1 MLHHAK
7 LDKCVWAEAALT
19 AIYMKNRL
27 PSPKIEHETP
37 FEIVYKSKPSVKHM
51 RVFGC
56 RTYILTPKEKQLKE
70 DPKAR
75 AGLFLGYKEA
85 YKAYRLYDI
94 EAGQVVISRDVNFDE
109 STFGLSPPI
118 SDEDVDDLDFDSL
131 DIDNDGSRQT
141 EYKQAGNARAI
152 RVTKV
157 KLPKDRSRCVS
168 DLEWK
173 KQVRRTTPLCTE
185 QTQTKKNVSPVGM
198 STRLAPSDTTIKVN
212 APFREA
218 VGALMHL
225 MTATRPDI
233 AYAVGNGSRFIENPQ
248 EEHWVAVKRSFR
260 YLQGTKTHGICFE
273 PGDNID
279 FRGYSDADW
288 AGHLADRKSTSGY
301 TFMLIVR
308 Q

>member
-7 LDKCVWAEAALT
+7 LDKCVWAETALT

-27 PSPKIEHETP
+27 PSPKIEHKTP

-56 RTYILTPKEKQLKE
+56 RTYILTPKEKQLKW
-70 DPKAR
+70 DPKSR
-75 AGLFLGYKEA
+75 AGIFLGYEEV
-85 YKAYRLYDI
+85 YKAYRLYGI

-109 STFGLSPPI
+109 STFELSPPI
-118 SDEDVDDLDFDSL
+118 PMKMSTTWTSTRLTSTMMVRARRST
-131 DIDNDGSRQT
+131 SRQ
-141 EYKQAGNARAI
+141 GSARVV
-152 RVTKV
+152 RVTKM
-157 KLPKDRSRCVS
+157 KLPEDRERCVS
-168 DLEWK
+168 DLDWK

-198 STRLAPSDTTIKVN
+198 STRLSPSDTAIKVN

-218 VGALMHL
+218 VGALMYL

-233 AYAVGNGSRFIENPQ
+233 AYAVGNGSRFMENPQ
-248 EEHWVAVKRSFR
+248 EEHWVAVKRIFR

-279 FRGYSDADW
+279 FRRYSDADW

-301 TFMLIVR
+301 TFMLMVR